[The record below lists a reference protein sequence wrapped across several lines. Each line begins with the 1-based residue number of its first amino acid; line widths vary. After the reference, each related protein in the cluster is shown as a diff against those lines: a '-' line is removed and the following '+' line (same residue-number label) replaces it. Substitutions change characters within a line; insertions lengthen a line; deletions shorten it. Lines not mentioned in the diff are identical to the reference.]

1 MILNYEYYLHG
12 NTTRQASIMVLSRC
26 RGRDGS
32 TMKRSLLFLFALA
45 CMPAEAF
52 GADDGKGT
60 FRVTWENDIFGGT
73 DKGYTNG
80 FRADYVTPK
89 NQLTRV
95 GEFARRNLTWLSD
108 DAEWYETFSL
118 GQNIYT
124 PEDLTRRI
132 PDPDDRPYAGFL
144 YASFG
149 MVADNGKR
157 LDTIA
162 LDFGVVGRMALAD
175 DVQRAV
181 HDLIQADDPRG
192 WSSQLRNE
200 PGVRLLFERK
210 FRYLADLKFS
220 LGDLQMGFAP
230 HYGFALGNVDTSAA
244 AGFMMRIG
252 DRLDDNYGPP
262 RVRPAVA
269 GPGFYQ
275 YKDGLGW
282 YLFGGLE
289 GRAVG
294 RNIFIEGNTFR
305 NSASVEPHRLVGD
318 ANVGFALQYGNAEF
332 SYTHVFRSP
341 EFRGQRGI
349 VQFGSLSLSVKF

>member
-1 MILNYEYYLHG
+1 
-12 NTTRQASIMVLSRC
+12 
-26 RGRDGS
+26 
-32 TMKRSLLFLFALA
+32 MKFALLPFLCALA
-45 CMPAEAF
+45 CAPAGYAD
-52 GADDGKGT
+52 GIDDGKGT

-73 DKGYTNG
+73 DEGYTNG

-89 NQLTRV
+89 NELPGLGR
-95 GEFARRNLTWLSD
+95 FARRNLSWLSD
-108 DAEWYETFSL
+108 DADWYTTFSL

-124 PEDLTRRI
+124 PQDLTRRI

-157 LDTIA
+157 LDTVAID
-162 LDFGVVGRMALAD
+162 LGVVGRMAQAD
-175 DVQRAV
+175 DAQRAV
-181 HDLIQADDPRG
+181 HDLIQADDPQG
-192 WSSQLRNE
+192 WPSQLRNE

-210 FRYLADLKFS
+210 YRYLTDLQFS
-220 LGDLQMGFAP
+220 LGKLQVGFAP

-244 AGFMMRIG
+244 GGFTMRIG

-269 GPGFYQ
+269 GPGFFQ
-275 YKDGLGW
+275 YEDGLGW

-289 GRAVG
+289 ARAVA
-294 RNIFIEGNTFR
+294 RNIFLEGNTFR
-305 NSASVEPHRLVGD
+305 NSPSVDPYRIVGD
-318 ANVGFALQYGNAEF
+318 ANVGVALQYGNVEI

-349 VQFGSLSLSVKF
+349 AQFGSASVSVKF